1 MTDLKLTGDEAMSFV
16 TAIHKQRKPLEMVE
30 NQICFTGQDS
40 ELSIYD
46 TYANAHR
53 VPLAA
58 DQLLFCGMV
67 TGRKVMHSRNLNN
80 PQTFLPHES
89 FIMAPG
95 EKVEIDFPEATQSSP
110 TTCLTVEIS
119 KDKVCKVVER
129 MSDTGSLNQLPAAGV
144 STVLHTQHGVE
155 TQRLLDRLVRVFV
168 ENDPDRDMLIDLGLT
183 ELIVRMLRHQDREF
197 VLAHCSREPDRNGLY
212 AALTYLRNNLSQP
225 LCIEQLAKQ
234 ACMSR
239 SRLYQEFKKHF
250 DCTPAELYQQMRLKQ
265 AAIKIEQG
273 HTISHTCYELGYT
286 DLSHFSRRFRQ
297 MFGCSPTAYRE
308 RFQKGVIQQ

>member
-1 MTDLKLTGDEAMSFV
+1 MDNLKLTRDETMPFATV
-16 TAIHKQRKPLEMVE
+16 INKQRTPLKMVE
-30 NQICFTGQDS
+30 NQVCFSGQDS

-46 TYANAHR
+46 TYASAQR
-53 VPLAA
+53 VPLGA

-67 TGRKVMHSRNLNN
+67 SGRKVMHSQHLTT
-80 PQTFLPHES
+80 PQSFLPHES

-95 EKVEIDFPEATQSSP
+95 EWVEIDFPEATQSAP

-119 KDKVCKVVER
+119 REKVCQVVER
-129 MSDTGSLNQLPAAGV
+129 MRDLGSLKQSPTNGL
-144 STVLHTQHGVE
+144 STVLHTPHGAE

-168 ENDPDRDMLIDLGLT
+168 DNDPDRDMLIDLGLT

-308 RFQKGVIQQ
+308 RFQKGVIQ

>member
-1 MTDLKLTGDEAMSFV
+1 MSFV
-16 TAIHKQRKPLEMVE
+16 TAIHKQRKPLKMVE
-30 NQICFTGQDS
+30 NQVCFTAQDS

-46 TYANAHR
+46 TYASAQR
-53 VPLAA
+53 VPLSA

-67 TGRKVMHSRNLNN
+67 TGRKVMHSRNLIN

-95 EKVEIDFPEATQSSP
+95 EQVEIDFPEATQTAP
-110 TTCLTVEIS
+110 TTCLTVEIA
-119 KDKVCKVVER
+119 KEKVCKVVER
-129 MSDTGSLNQLPAAGV
+129 MRDLGSLKQLSSAGV
-144 STVLHTQHGVE
+144 SSVLHTPHGAE

-197 VLAHCSREPDRNGLY
+197 VLAHCSREPERNGLY
-212 AALTYLRNNLSQP
+212 AALSYIQKNLTQP
-225 LCIEQLAKQ
+225 LSIDQLAKA

-250 DCTPAELYQQMRLKQ
+250 ACSPGELFQQMRLKE
-265 AAIKIEQG
+265 AATRIEQG
-273 HTISHTCYELGYT
+273 RSISQACFELGYT

-297 MFGCSPTAYRE
+297 MFGCSPTVYRE
-308 RFQKGVIQQ
+308 RVNNPAMPAPL

>member
-1 MTDLKLTGDEAMSFV
+1 MSFV
-16 TAIHKQRKPLEMVE
+16 TAIHKQRKPLKMVE
-30 NQICFTGQDS
+30 NQVCFTGQDS

-46 TYANAHR
+46 TYASAQR

-67 TGRKVMHSRNLNN
+67 TGRKVMHSHNLIN
-80 PQTFLPHES
+80 PQNFLPHES

-95 EKVEIDFPEATQSSP
+95 EKVEIDFPEASQSSP

-129 MSDTGSLNQLPAAGV
+129 MRDLGSLNQLSVVVGV
-144 STVLHTQHGVE
+144 STVLHTQHSAE

-183 ELIVRMLRHQDREF
+183 ELIVRMLRHKDREF
-197 VLAHCSREPDRNGLY
+197 VLAHCSREPEYNGLY
-212 AALTYLRNNLSQP
+212 AALSFIRDHLSQP
-225 LCIEQLAKQ
+225 LCIDQLAKT

-250 DCTPAELYQQMRLKQ
+250 ACTPGELYQQMRLKE
-265 AAIKIEQG
+265 AARKIEQG
-273 HTISHTCYELGYT
+273 KSISYACFELGFT

-297 MFGCSPTAYRE
+297 LFGCSPTAYRE
-308 RFQKGVIQQ
+308 RVNSNPITPATNAVS

>member
-1 MTDLKLTGDEAMSFV
+1 VAFTEVINK
-16 TAIHKQRKPLEMVE
+16 HRKPLKMVE
-30 NQICFTGQDS
+30 NQICFSGQES

-46 TYANAHR
+46 TYAIAER
-53 VPLAA
+53 VPLRA

-67 TGRKVMHSRNLNN
+67 TGRKVMHSQKLST

-95 EKVEIDFPEATQSSP
+95 EWVEIDFPEATESHP

-119 KDKVCKVVER
+119 REKVCKVVER
-129 MSDTGSLNQLPAAGV
+129 MQDVGSLRADTGRAMSP
-144 STVLHTQHGVE
+144 VLHTAHCAE

-168 ENDPDRDMLIDLGLT
+168 ENNPDRDMLIDLGLT

-197 VLAHCSREPDRNGLY
+197 VLSHCRQEPDRNGIH
-212 AALTYLRNNLSQP
+212 AALAYIQNNLSKP
-225 LCIEQLAKQ
+225 LCIDSLTRA

-239 SRLYQEFKKHF
+239 SRLYQEFKKQLGSSPF
-250 DCTPAELYQQMRLKQ
+250 ELYQQLRLKQ
-265 AAIKIEQG
+265 AAAMIEKG
-273 HTISHTCYELGYT
+273 HSISHACFELGFT

-297 MFGCSPTAYRE
+297 MFGCAPTVYQE
-308 RFQKGVIQQ
+308 RVQNLVS